1 MVRAGIVANG
11 EEDRIIVAV
20 RNYIV
25 YVNPY
30 CDIVD
35 LYR

>member
-1 MVRAGIVANG
+1 MVRAGVVANG
-11 EEDRIIVAV
+11 EEERIIVAA